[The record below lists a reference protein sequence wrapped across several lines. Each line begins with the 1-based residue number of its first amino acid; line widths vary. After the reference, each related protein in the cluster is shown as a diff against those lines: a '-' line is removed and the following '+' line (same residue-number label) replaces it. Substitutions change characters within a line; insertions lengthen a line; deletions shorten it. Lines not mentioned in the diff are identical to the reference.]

1 MSLTDLSEE
10 ISPFSVTG
18 NNLLDNYQQTPSSS
32 EIEFRSD
39 LPLQKLRPVRNN
51 QFVTEFTN
59 GSANFDSISPD
70 VKNEEWF
77 CSPVN
82 DLPRKD
88 DGGGGVG
95 VDAGG
100 GDSENLRWPQSE
112 ALALLK
118 IRSEMDS
125 QFRVSSNPKGPLWEI
140 VSRLQDTIQKTT
152 QEPNVSRM
160 EEEVGVKTTHSGSAD
175 TVLHE
180 FGSDAGNENVD
191 DEFGE
196 SLSRKRKREIR
207 NELKDHFEDL
217 VSKMMKKQEDMYKV
231 LLETI
236 EQKEKD
242 RITREETRRNLERE
256 RMRKEEERRAQDTQ
270 RSLALL
276 SFLGKFFGQPE
287 INTPEPLRQ
296 QEINTPQSTGQQ
308 IINIPQS
315 PELCREI
322 VLHDQSH
329 QKKQKVEGSEY
340 MLDANFK
347 RWPKHEVQALI
358 SLRTAMEH
366 KFRTGAAKIPM
377 WEEISLGMTSMG
389 FTKTAKKCKEKWEN
403 INKYFKRAASS
414 GKKRSENAK
423 TCPYFYELD
432 MLYKKRLINPEKAS
446 EAVKEEP
453 QEKEPQENNSNG
465 EMLTTLAQVCDLF
478 SMSEPLLEPAVGES
492 GSMDLS

>member
-18 NNLLDNYQQTPSSS
+18 NNLLDTYQQTPSS
-32 EIEFRSD
+32 ELEFRSD

-59 GSANFDSISPD
+59 CSTNFDSISLD

-77 CSPVN
+77 CSPG
-82 DLPRKD
+82 KD
-88 DGGGGVG
+88 DRGGGVG
-95 VDAGG
+95 VDAS
-100 GDSENLRWPQSE
+100 GDDGENLRWPQSE
-112 ALALLK
+112 TLALLK

-140 VSRLQDTIQKTT
+140 VSRLQDTIQNTT
-152 QEPNVSRM
+152 QERNVSPM
-160 EEEVGVKTTHSGSAD
+160 EEEVGGKTGSAD

-196 SLSRKRKREIR
+196 SLSRKRNREIR
-207 NELKDHFEDL
+207 NELKDHFEEL

-231 LLETI
+231 LLEII

-242 RITREETRRNLERE
+242 RIKREETWRNLEKE
-256 RMRKEEERRAQDTQ
+256 RMRKEEERRTQDTH

-276 SFLGKFFGQPE
+276 SFLGKFFRQQE
-287 INTPEPLRQ
+287 INNPEPLGQ

-315 PELCREI
+315 PDLCREI

-329 QKKQKVEGSEY
+329 QKKQRLEGSEY
-340 MLDANFK
+340 MFDANYK

-377 WEEISLGMTSMG
+377 WEEISLGMASMG

-432 MLYKKRLINPEKAS
+432 MLYKKRLINPENAP

-478 SMSEPLLEPAVGES
+478 SMSEPPLEPVVGQS
-492 GSMDLS
+492 GSMGLS

>member
-18 NNLLDNYQQTPSSS
+18 NNLLDTYQQTPSS
-32 EIEFRSD
+32 ELEFRSD

-51 QFVTEFTN
+51 QFVTELTN
-59 GSANFDSISPD
+59 CSTNFNSISPD

-82 DLPRKD
+82 DLPGKD

-95 VDAGG
+95 VDAR
-100 GDSENLRWPQSE
+100 GDDGENLRWPQSE
-112 ALALLK
+112 TLALLK

-125 QFRVSSNPKGPLWEI
+125 QSRVSSNPKGPLWEI
-140 VSRLQDTIQKTT
+140 VSRLQDTIQNT
-152 QEPNVSRM
+152 
-160 EEEVGVKTTHSGSAD
+160 EEKVGGKTTHSGSAD
-175 TVLHE
+175 TVLHD

-242 RITREETRRNLERE
+242 RIKREETWRNLERE
-256 RMRKEEERRAQDTQ
+256 RTGKEEERRAQDTH

-276 SFLGKFFGQPE
+276 SYLGKFFGQ
-287 INTPEPLRQ
+287 
-296 QEINTPQSTGQQ
+296 QEMNTPQSTGQQ

-322 VLHDQSH
+322 ILHDQSH
-329 QKKQKVEGSEY
+329 QKKQRLEGSEY
-340 MLDANFK
+340 MFDANYK

-366 KFRTGAAKIPM
+366 KFRTGAANIPM
-377 WEEISLGMTSMG
+377 WEDISLGMASMG

-414 GKKRSENAK
+414 GKRRSENAK

-432 MLYKKRLINPEKAS
+432 MLYKNRLIDPEKAP
-446 EAVKEEP
+446 EAVKEP
-453 QEKEPQENNSNG
+453 QEKEPQENNLNG

-478 SMSEPLLEPAVGES
+478 SMSEPLIELVVGQS